1 MSGGIGAVMTYHGK
15 VKPGGPAQVR
25 ELTHLVISKLSLGP
39 MDNNAYLLRCRATG
53 SALLIDAPGPAD
65 ALLEYVGSEPLL
77 AVVVTHGHPDHWQGL
92 SDLVAATGV
101 GVLGHPADAGLLPVP
116 LTEELRHGDTVRFGE
131 IALTVIH
138 LRGHTAGSIA
148 LAYDDPAGHVHLF
161 TGDSLFPGGVGNT
174 WGDPAAF
181 DSLYNDVV
189 GRIFDVYDDE
199 TWVYPGH
206 GDDTVLGRE
215 RPQLAQWRERGW

>member
-1 MSGGIGAVMTYHGK
+1 MTYHGK

-25 ELTHLVISKLSLGP
+25 ELTHLIISKASLGP
-39 MDNNAYLLRCRATG
+39 MDNNSYLLRCRATG
-53 SALLIDAPGPAD
+53 AVLLIDAPGPAPD
-65 ALLEYVGSEPLL
+65 LLEFVGPEPLL
-77 AVVVTHGHPDHWQGL
+77 AVVLTHGHADHWQGL
-92 SDLVAATGV
+92 SDLVEATGA
-101 GVLGHPADAGLLPVP
+101 GVLGHPADADDLPVP
-116 LTEELRHGDTVRFGE
+116 LTEELQHGDTVRFGE
-131 IALTVIH
+131 IALSVIH

-148 LAYDDPAGHVHLF
+148 LAYDDPVGHVHLF

-181 DSLYNDVV
+181 TSLYRDVV
-189 GRIFDVYDDE
+189 ARIFDVYDDE

-215 RPQLAQWRERGW
+215 RPELPAWRERGW

>member
-1 MSGGIGAVMTYHGK
+1 MAYHGN

-25 ELTHLVISKLSLGP
+25 ELTDLVISKLALGE
-39 MDNNAYLLRCRATG
+39 MDNNTYLLRCRATG
-53 SALLIDAPGPAD
+53 TSLLVDAPGPAGG
-65 ALLEYVGSEPLL
+65 LLEFVGEEPLE
-77 AVVVTHGHPDHWQGL
+77 AVVLTHGHADHWQGL
-92 SDLVAATGV
+92 ATLVEATATA
-101 GVLGHPADAGLLPVP
+101 VLGHRDDAGMLPVP
-116 LTEELRHGDTVRFGE
+116 LTRGLAHGDTV
-131 IALTVIH
+131 ALGAVELSVIH

-181 DSLYNDVV
+181 QTLYTDVV
-189 GRIFDVYDDE
+189 QRIFGVYDDE

-215 RPQLAQWRERGW
+215 RPHLDEWRARGW

>member
-1 MSGGIGAVMTYHGK
+1 MTYHGN

-25 ELTHLVISKLSLGP
+25 ELTDLVISKLALGA

-53 SALLIDAPGPAD
+53 RTLLIDAPAPAEQ
-65 ALLEYVGSEPLL
+65 LLELVGEEPLE
-77 AVVVTHGHPDHWQGL
+77 AVVLTHGHPDHCGGL
-92 SDLVAATGV
+92 PALVDATGAAV
-101 GVLGHPADAGLLPVP
+101 FGHQADAAMLPVP
-116 LTEELRHGDTVRFGE
+116 LTSPLADGDVLAFGDIELS
-131 IALTVIH
+131 VIH

-161 TGDSLFPGGVGNT
+161 TGDSLFPGGIGNT

-181 DSLYNDVV
+181 DQLYTDVV
-189 GRIFDVYDDE
+189 ERIFEAYNDE

-206 GDDTVLGRE
+206 GADTVLGRE
-215 RPQLAQWRERGW
+215 RPQLAQWRARGR